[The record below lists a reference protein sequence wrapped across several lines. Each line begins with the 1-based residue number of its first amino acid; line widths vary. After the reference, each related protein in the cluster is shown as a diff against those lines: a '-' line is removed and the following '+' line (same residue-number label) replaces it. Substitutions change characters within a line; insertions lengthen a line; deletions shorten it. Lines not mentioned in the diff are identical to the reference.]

1 MRTMLSGLEG
11 SRKRKPLAANCFL
24 ASAKRTGC
32 DDGKMPQHYLRRLT
46 GRERTKTAN
55 QALARY
61 LAFVAGATNAGGFL
75 AVRQYTSHM
84 SGITSAMADNLA
96 LGNLAVVFGSLAA
109 ILSFTTGAVCTT
121 LLVRWARRHALHS
134 EYALPVLAE
143 AGLLVVFGLTGR
155 EFIDHTAI
163 GIVLLL
169 CFTMG
174 LQNAI
179 VSKLSNS
186 VVRTTHVTGMITDI
200 GIALGRMLASAAGDR
215 DAADTFDGPKLA
227 LLSSL
232 VGLFFVGGV
241 VGAIG
246 FKHAGFLF
254 TLPLALVLLLIA
266 AVPVLD
272 DLRQRP

>member
-1 MRTMLSGLEG
+1 
-11 SRKRKPLAANCFL
+11 
-24 ASAKRTGC
+24 
-32 DDGKMPQHYLRRLT
+32 MPQQYLRRMT

-84 SGITSAMADNLA
+84 SGITSSMADNLA
-96 LGNLAVVFGSLAA
+96 LADLPLVLSSLAA
-109 ILSFTTGAVCTT
+109 ILAFVSGAACTT
-121 LLVRWARRHALHS
+121 LLVRWGRRHALHS

-155 EFIDHTAI
+155 VFVDHTTM
-163 GIVLLL
+163 GTVLLL

-179 VSKLSNS
+179 VTKLSNAEI
-186 VVRTTHVTGMITDI
+186 RTTHVTGMITDI

-215 DAADTFDGPKLA
+215 DAADALDRPKLL

-232 VGLFFVGGV
+232 VGLFLGGGV
-241 VGAIG
+241 VGALG

-254 TLPLALVLLLIA
+254 TLPLALVLLILA
-266 AVPVLD
+266 AMPVID
-272 DLRQRP
+272 DLRQRG